1 MPTSAPLH
9 ALCLLAATA
18 VSVVVVVGWPRL
30 ARWLASPLG
39 WVTRELRFLRVKVPA
54 RLVFGAALA
63 ASVLGLGALCFDW
76 RVALGFWGGPVLG
89 MGLVVRA
96 RRIRVERI
104 EEQVEALLGA
114 LARSL
119 EAAPSLGDALAEA
132 ARVLDAPLAD
142 ELDETLRQLALG
154 RSLEEALAALGCRVG
169 SRRFSLALATIE
181 VGRSTGGRLPRV
193 LRSAAA
199 ALREM
204 QRLEGVLR
212 TKTAEGRA
220 QAAVI
225 SIVPFPL
232 YFGLRFMDPSY
243 FLPLE
248 HTMLGNVMLGVA
260 VLLWLAALLLAQRIL
275 AVDL

>member
-1 MPTSAPLH
+1 MSTSAPLH

-18 VSVVVVVGWPRL
+18 MSALVVVGWPRL

-54 RLVFGAALA
+54 RLAFGAALA
-63 ASVLGLGALCFDW
+63 ASVLGLGALAFDW
-76 RVALGFWGGPVLG
+76 RVALGFGSMPVLG

-96 RRIRVERI
+96 RRVRVERI
-104 EEQVEALLGA
+104 EEQAEALLGA

-154 RSLEEALAALGCRVG
+154 RSLEEALAALGRRVG